1 MNMRIKTRIGMA
13 ALLATVF
20 VSSTAFADQITDIKK
35 KGELVCGTLGVSRGF
50 SFVSQSNRQLIGY
63 EVDLC
68 DKLAQSL
75 NVKPVMKSLAVAAR
89 IPELQQGRVDVLLAE
104 LTVTP
109 ERAEVVDFS
118 TPYFVAGAKIMVK
131 KDGGISNFNDLGGK
145 KIVTTKGSTMEQN
158 LRKELPTADVI
169 SFDTTTQAFL
179 AFVQGK
185 GAGYCTDE
193 ISLLTSRAALG
204 ESGKDMVIL
213 PRNISIESLAAGVR
227 KGEPAMLSQ
236 VNEVFAGL
244 EKSGDAD
251 KLFMKWFGPETDI
264 HYDHRDFRIDGKRT

>member
-1 MNMRIKTRIGMA
+1 MKLKIKTHIGMA
-13 ALLATVF
+13 ALF
-20 VSSTAFADQITDIKK
+20 VAAFASSSAFADQISDIKA

-50 SFVSQSNRQLIGY
+50 SFVSQSNRQLVGY

-68 DKLAQSL
+68 GKLAQSL
-75 NVKPVMKSLAVAAR
+75 GVKPVMKPLAVAAR

-104 LTVTP
+104 LTQTK

-118 TPYFVAGAKIMVK
+118 TPYFVVGAKVMVK
-131 KDGGISNFNDLGGK
+131 KDGGVSNFNDLAGK

-204 ESGKDMVIL
+204 EQGKNMVIL
-213 PRNISIESLAAGVR
+213 PKNISVESLGAGVR
-227 KGEPAMLSQ
+227 KGEPGMLSQ
-236 VNEVFAGL
+236 VNGVFVNL
-244 EKSGDAD
+244 EKSGEAD
-251 KLFMKWFGPETDI
+251 KLFMKWFGPDTDI
-264 HYDHRDFRIDGKRT
+264 HYEHRDFRIDGKQS